1 MWLNCIFPI
10 YASCSCCSYVG
21 RKGNGRQGIS
31 VGKNCDKFGIVVHEI
46 GHTVGFWHEH
56 TRPDRGEFVTIVK
69 DNIKKGTRNFWV
81 IHSVY
86 SYPAH
91 AVVTMKVIHA
101 IWTRHASFLLH
112 HASFVLR
119 DESCRRLVTKRL
131 IWRTEEECIQEW
143 S

>member
-69 DNIKKGTRNFWV
+69 DNIKKGTRNF
-81 IHSVY
+81 
-86 SYPAH
+86 
-91 AVVTMKVIHA
+91 
-101 IWTRHASFLLH
+101 
-112 HASFVLR
+112 
-119 DESCRRLVTKRL
+119 
-131 IWRTEEECIQEW
+131 
-143 S
+143 